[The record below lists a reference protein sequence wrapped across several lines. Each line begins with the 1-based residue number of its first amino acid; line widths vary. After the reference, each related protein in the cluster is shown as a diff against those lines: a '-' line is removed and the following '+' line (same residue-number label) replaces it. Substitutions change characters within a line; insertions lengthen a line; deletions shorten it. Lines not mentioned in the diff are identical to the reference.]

1 MADEANEK
9 AKAQVKRPT
18 AKKREL
24 QDKKKRLANRAY
36 RGEVRS
42 AIRELR
48 TGVKS
53 GDKAKL
59 KAALS
64 TVFSLLDKGVKK
76 SILKKNRANRLK
88 SRLTAAVAK
97 A

>member
-1 MADEANEK
+1 MAEDAK
-9 AKAQVKRPT
+9 TKAQVKRPT

-24 QDKKKRLANRAY
+24 QDKKKRIANRAY

-48 TGVKS
+48 TGLS
-53 GDKAKL
+53 TGDKAKL
-59 KAALS
+59 KTVLS

-76 SILKKNRANRLK
+76 SIIKKNKANRLK
-88 SRLTAAVAK
+88 ARLTAAIAK